1 MKSFYLVDF
10 LFINGKNSP
19 FPHSIVEFLSLVPLI
34 ENFLRAPYLTEK
46 VVEGMPKISR
56 AYVICETPT
65 DRILLQLGT
74 PYS

>member
-19 FPHSIVEFLSLVPLI
+19 FPLVEFRSLVPLI
-34 ENFLRAPYLTEK
+34 ENFLCAPDLTEK
-46 VVEGMPKISR
+46 VVEGMPKILR